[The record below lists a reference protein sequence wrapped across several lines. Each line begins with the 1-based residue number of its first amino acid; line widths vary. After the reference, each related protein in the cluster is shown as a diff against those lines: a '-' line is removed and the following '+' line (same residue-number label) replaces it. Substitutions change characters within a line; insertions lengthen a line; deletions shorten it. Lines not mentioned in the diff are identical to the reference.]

1 MAKHNKKRNVGLL
14 HEQLV
19 RYASENLVTG
29 DKENAELAVEL
40 LKAHFRDDSALQKE
54 FKLFNAL
61 IHTKVPTKEI
71 AQQIITESRIAC
83 QNHEKNELRA
93 EKSRL
98 IKDINHKIDENDF
111 YNRKIPTYRLFA
123 TVQALLNE
131 WRGAQKLGP
140 AEVVKY
146 ENTLEEWLTRDCS
159 TLELKNTSHANPLA
173 LKIMIEKFNKKY
185 NSLLN
190 EEQRNMMESC
200 LSGNEDELAKQVSII
215 KERATAALEK
225 FYKECDNEV
234 LLEKRVLLEARVASL
249 ETAVTGETISKAMTI
264 SALIKELEEDD
275 E

>member
-29 DKENAELAVEL
+29 DKENAELAVGL
-40 LKAHFRDDSALQKE
+40 LKAHFRDNSALQKE

-83 QNHEKNELRA
+83 QNHEKNELRS

-111 YNRKIPTYRLFA
+111 YSRKIPTYRLFA

-146 ENTLEEWLTRDCS
+146 ENILEEWLTRDYS
-159 TLELKNTSHANPLA
+159 ELELKNTSHANPLA

-190 EEQRNMMESC
+190 EEQRSMMENC

-215 KERATAALEK
+215 KEQATAALEK
-225 FYKECDNEV
+225 FYQECDNEV
-234 LLEKRVLLEARVASL
+234 LLEKRTLLEAKITTL
-249 ETAVTGETISKAMTI
+249 ETAITGETVSKAMTI
-264 SALIKELEEDD
+264 SALVKELEEDD